1 VHPTP
6 SRTALPD
13 DLEAISS
20 QLAAN
25 EQTAREVLAG
35 LSREQAN
42 WRPDNGSGW
51 SVAQCIDHLARTND
65 VYGAALTEAVQRAVL
80 RRPPMRRGPIS
91 PGWFARNFLKSIEPP
106 PKRRFPARPIVLPE
120 DSRDPEVAFQGLLES
135 HESLRRLMADA
146 ADLDLNRIR
155 YRNPFL
161 RNWRLF
167 PVGVGLLTLPA
178 HERRHLWQARNVRQ
192 RAISSL

>member
-1 VHPTP
+1 
-6 SRTALPD
+6 LPN
-13 DLEAISS
+13 DLEAISV

-25 EQTAREVLAG
+25 EHSAREVLAG
-35 LSREQAN
+35 LTPEQAN
-42 WRPDNGSGW
+42 WRPDNGRGW

-91 PGWFARNFLKSIEPP
+91 PGWLARRFLRSIEPP
-106 PKRRFPARPIVLPE
+106 AKRTFRAPPIVLPE
-120 DSRDPEVAFQGLLES
+120 DTRDPELAWQGLLES

-155 YRNPFL
+155 FRNPFL
-161 RNWRLF
+161 RNWRLLT
-167 PVGVGLLTLPA
+167 VGTGLLTLPA
-178 HERRHLWQARNVRQ
+178 HERRHLWQARNVRD
-192 RAISSL
+192 RAISSR

>member
-1 VHPTP
+1 
-6 SRTALPD
+6 LPD
-13 DLEAISS
+13 DLEAISA

-25 EQTAREVLAG
+25 EQAAREVLAG

-42 WRPDNGSGW
+42 WRPDNGRSW

-65 VYGAALTEAVQRAVL
+65 VYGASLTEAVQRAVL
-80 RRPPMRRGPIS
+80 RRPPMRRGPVS
-91 PGWFARNFLKSIEPP
+91 PGWLARRFLRSIEPP
-106 PKRRFPARPIVLPE
+106 PRRRFPARPIVLPE
-120 DSRDPEVAFQGLLES
+120 DTRDPEVALQGLFES
-135 HESLRRLMADA
+135 HDSLRRLMADA

-167 PVGVGLLTLPA
+167 SVGTGLLTLPA
-178 HERRHLWQARNVRQ
+178 HERRHLWQARNVRE
-192 RAISSL
+192 RAISSR